1 MTLPVTTCPPIEVL
15 EALALGR
22 SPEDAWTAHVDGC
35 ETCRGVLNRIR
46 DDNRFLSSFANGL
59 GLPAPPAAAPMGGVA
74 IPGYEIIREIHRG
87 GQGVVYEALQLSTKR
102 PVAVKV
108 MKQGPFATIADRAR
122 FEREV
127 ETLSRLN
134 HPNIVAVHDAGVV
147 SGVHYFVMN
156 YVDGDALD
164 DAVAAMRTRGEAS
177 IAAIVDLFVK
187 VCDAVHAAHLR
198 GIIHRDLKPSNI
210 RVDRAGEP
218 HVLDFGLAKSTG
230 VEMDTAMTRTGQF
243 VGSLPWA
250 SPEQIEGIPGKVDLR
265 TDVYSLGA
273 ILYQLLTGSP
283 PIDIGSNLR
292 DALDR
297 IMFREP
303 QRPSVVLSSSGGL
316 RLDDELDTIALKC
329 LSKDRDRR
337 YQSAGELARDLRR
350 YRAGEAIE
358 AKRDSAMYVLRKTL
372 RRYRL
377 RVGVAAAF
385 LVMLIAFAAL
395 MTVLYQRSAQLEREA
410 TMAATS
416 VSELLGRSSVEQGRM
431 AGMLGNLAEAE
442 RLLWR
447 ELLVHRDFNGQADRL
462 NAPPGP
468 VDVYWAL
475 LELYR
480 KFPCR
485 RTLIDSKV
493 AARNARL
500 ADDGVSILTAE
511 PGGLVWRM
519 DELGVVTEGI
529 RIPGIEGMVL
539 ISPTGRLFISPEPA
553 QLRVWLRDNLAEPVL
568 TLPPTVT
575 SDLGGVSFSPD
586 GRRLA
591 ILTGGRATVWSIEPF
606 AEIGRL
612 GAADEPLAAIA
623 LSSRGDRLAARTR
636 TGELLVWEVDSGM
649 LATRAGGPVPPRIL
663 HDRGG
668 LLFSPDD
675 RRVVD
680 AWIDARIR
688 IWDLGTTPTS
698 VIQSPDTPGDY
709 PTLSFSPDGER
720 FAIGNVGGTLRIYD
734 ARTGARTAAIA
745 AYAGRLRNAFFT
757 GDGRGIWTCGDR
769 ELRLWDVSSDDVRIR
784 TVGTD
789 QFHGVDISPDG
800 ARVVCAGS
808 DGVLHRLDA
817 GTLTPT
823 TVDFGNRGTL
833 AAVAVSADGR
843 WTAAGSYDNAA
854 YVWDATQPGGP
865 PRRIEHPSRISSV
878 RFVPRRAQLVTACD
892 DGRVRIWS
900 VETGSLEREYAIDE
914 TRIPKIDVAPGGG
927 QIAAAG
933 RSGVLHVIDV
943 ELGRIDPWTQAS
955 ERPLRAVRYSPD
967 GKLLLAAGAD
977 RVLQIWDVVGLR
989 ELAALSG
996 HKQEIYCIEIAPDGR
1011 AAATGDAGGAI
1022 RLWQLP
1028 GGEPLA
1034 ILDGHA
1040 GPVMSLCF
1048 APDGQRLYSASTDQ
1062 TLREWNLDYFRPHL
1076 AGQVLSQ
1083 LQKLGPPL
1091 ADAPEA
1097 AAWKAW
1103 AAEMDNRTRGAD
1115 AAR

>member
-1 MTLPVTTCPPIEVL
+1 MTLPVNSCPPVEVL
-15 EALALGR
+15 ETLALGR
-22 SPEDAWTAHVDGC
+22 SPEDGWAGHVEGC
-35 ETCRGVLNRIR
+35 ATCRSTLERIR

-59 GLPAPPAAAPMGGVA
+59 GLPAPPAAGPTGAVS
-74 IPGYEIIREIHRG
+74 IPGYEIVREIHRG

-164 DAVAAMRTRGEAS
+164 DAVAAMRERSEAS
-177 IAAIVDLFVK
+177 VAAIVDVFVR

-303 QRPSVVLSSSGGL
+303 QRPSIVLSSSGGL

-377 RVGVAAAF
+377 RVSVAAAF
-385 LVMLIAFAAL
+385 LVMLVAFAAL
-395 MTVLYQRSAQLEREA
+395 MTVLYQRSAQLERDA
-410 TMAATS
+410 TKAATS
-416 VSELLGRSSVEQGRM
+416 VTELLGRSNVEQGRM

-447 ELLVHRDFNGQADRL
+447 ELLVHRDFDGKGDRL

-468 VDVYWAL
+468 VGVYWAL
-475 LELYR
+475 LELYG

-500 ADDGVSILTAE
+500 ADDGVNILTAE

-519 DELGVVTEGI
+519 DEFGVVSEGI

-539 ISPTGRLFISPEPA
+539 ISPTGRLFISPEPTR
-553 QLRVWLRDNLAEPVL
+553 LRIWLRDNLAEPVL

-591 ILTGGRATVWSIEPF
+591 ILTDGRAAIWTVEPF
-606 AEIGRL
+606 AEVARI

-636 TGELLVWEVDSGM
+636 AGELLVWDVDSGA

-688 IWDLGTTPTS
+688 IWDLGTTPPS
-698 VIQSPDTPGDY
+698 VIQSQDTPGDY
-709 PTLSFSPDGER
+709 PTLSFDPSGER
-720 FAIGNVGGTLRIYD
+720 FAIGDVGGTLRIYD
-734 ARTGARTAAIA
+734 ARSGARTATIA

-784 TVGTD
+784 SIGTD
-789 QFHGVDISPDG
+789 QFHGVDVSPDG
-800 ARVVCAGS
+800 ARIVCAGS
-808 DGVLHRLDA
+808 DGVLHQLDV

-823 TVDFGNRGTL
+823 TVDFGNSGTL
-833 AAVAVSADGR
+833 AAVAVSPDGR

-854 YVWDATQPGGP
+854 FVWDATQPGAA
-865 PRRIEHPSRISSV
+865 PRRIEHPSRISSL
-878 RFVPRRAQLVTACD
+878 RFVPQRAQLATACD

-900 VETGSLEREYAIDE
+900 VETGAQEREYAVDE
-914 TRIPKIDVAPGGG
+914 TRIPEIDVAPGGG

-933 RSGVLHVIDV
+933 RSGVLHVIDL
-943 ELGRIDPWTQAS
+943 ELGRIDPWTQPS

-967 GKLLLAAGAD
+967 GRFLLAAGAE
-977 RVLQIWDVVGLR
+977 RTLQIWDVVGVR
-989 ELAALSG
+989 QLAALSG
-996 HKQEIYCIEIAPDGR
+996 HKQEIYCIDVAPGGR
-1011 AAATGDAGGAI
+1011 LAATGDAGGAI
-1022 RLWQLP
+1022 RLWELP

-1034 ILDGHA
+1034 ILDGHG

-1048 APDGQRLYSASTDQ
+1048 APDGRRLYSASTDR
-1062 TLREWNLDYFRPHL
+1062 TLREWDLEYFRPHL

-1083 LQKLGPPL
+1083 LQKLPAAL
-1091 ADAPEA
+1091 SESPEA
-1097 AAWKAW
+1097 TAWREW
-1103 AAEMDNRTRGAD
+1103 AAKMDERMRRAD

>member
-22 SPEDAWTAHVDGC
+22 SPEDGWTAHVDGC
-35 ETCRGVLNRIR
+35 AVCRGTLERIR

-395 MTVLYQRSAQLEREA
+395 MTVLYRRSTQLEREA
-410 TMAATS
+410 KMAATS
-416 VSELLGRSSVEQGRM
+416 VTELLGRSSVEQGRM

-447 ELLVHRDFNGQADRL
+447 ELLVHRDFDGQPDRL

-591 ILTGGRATVWSIEPF
+591 ILTDGRATIWTIEPF
-606 AEIGRL
+606 AEVARIG
-612 GAADEPLAAIA
+612 ATDEPLAAIA
-623 LSSRGDRLAARTR
+623 LSSRGERLAARTR
-636 TGELLVWEVDSGM
+636 TGELLVWDVDTGA
-649 LATRAGGPVPPRIL
+649 LATRAAGPMPPRIL

-675 RRVVD
+675 RRIVD